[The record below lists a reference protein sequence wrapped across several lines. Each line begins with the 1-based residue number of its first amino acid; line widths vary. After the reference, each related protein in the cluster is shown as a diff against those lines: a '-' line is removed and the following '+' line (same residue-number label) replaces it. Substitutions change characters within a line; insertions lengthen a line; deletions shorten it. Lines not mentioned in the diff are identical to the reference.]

1 MSNQKKNNEEEVD
14 LGAVFI
20 IIGKGFANLF
30 NFIGNVFKGL
40 FHFLIQILLFLKTNA
55 VKLVV
60 ATIIGG
66 VVGGIIQYY
75 SPKKYT
81 SQMLIEPN
89 FKSTRQLYT
98 NIQFYDDLVKQKD
111 TVGLQKVFNLSKEEA
126 ASLKTFE
133 IEPIRLENDIIAAFD
148 ELILSVDTLTI
159 RSYSFEEFK
168 KSFTDYDYKVHKIN
182 VVAEKNDVF
191 QKLDEV
197 IIGSIIDN
205 KYFNRFK
212 KITNDNLNRTDSI
225 FKANLSQLDSLRLVY
240 MKVMVE
246 EAKKQNSGTSIDM
259 GGENTKTKELEL
271 FQTNRQINGELRLLA
286 IEKAKKYEIVN
297 VISNFQ
303 PIGNEIKE
311 ISKNLTFQLA
321 VLAFAGMA
329 LLLLL
334 GKLNNFL
341 NNYSK

>member
-14 LGAVFI
+14 LGAVFV

-30 NFIGNVFKGL
+30 NFIGNIFKGL
-40 FHFLIQILLFLKTNA
+40 FHFLIQVLLFLKANA
-55 VKLVV
+55 IKLI
-60 ATIIGG
+60 AAALIGG
-66 VVGGIIQYY
+66 IAGGIIQFT

-81 SQMLIEPN
+81 SEMLIEPN
-89 FKSTRQLYT
+89 FKSARQLYT
-98 NIQFYDDLVKQKD
+98 NVQFYSDLVKQKD
-111 TVGLQKVFNLSKEEA
+111 TLGLQRVFNLTKEEA
-126 ASLKTFE
+126 GSLKKFE
-133 IEPIRLENDIIAAFD
+133 IEPIRLDNDIIEAYD

-168 KSFTDYDYKVHKIN
+168 NSFTEYDYKVHKIN

-240 MKVMVE
+240 MQVMIE
-246 EAKKQNSGTSIDM
+246 EAKKQNTGTSIDM
-259 GGENTKTKELEL
+259 GSERTKTKELEL
-271 FQTNRQINGELRLLA
+271 FETNRIINDRLKKLA
-286 IEKAKKYEIVN
+286 IEKANTYEIVN

-303 PIGNEIKE
+303 PVGNEIKE
-311 ISKNLTFQLA
+311 ISKNITFQLA

-334 GKLNNFL
+334 GKLNNYL